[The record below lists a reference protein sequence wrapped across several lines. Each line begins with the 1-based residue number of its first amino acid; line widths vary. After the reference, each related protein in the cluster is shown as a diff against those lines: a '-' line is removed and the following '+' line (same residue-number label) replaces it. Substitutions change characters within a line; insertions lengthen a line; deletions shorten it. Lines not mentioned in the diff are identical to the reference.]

1 MISGGFVFV
10 VFVFLLDIVFWFFN
24 ILVVREVGVLFVVGL
39 GVGEGGNVVFGWLV
53 NILLW

>member
-53 NILLW
+53 NVLLW